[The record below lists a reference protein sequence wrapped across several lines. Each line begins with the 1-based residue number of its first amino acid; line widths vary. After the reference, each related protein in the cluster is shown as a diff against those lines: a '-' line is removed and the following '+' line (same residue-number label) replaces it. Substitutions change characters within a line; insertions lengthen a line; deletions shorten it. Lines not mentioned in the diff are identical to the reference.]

1 MLAQNKNVGDT
12 PWVLLLF
19 CVALIPSVLNLIPL
33 ASLAAVLI
41 YTGYKLAKPSILKHC
56 SNKGTTSF
64 AFRDNHYRH
73 TFTDLL
79 VGIIIGIVVGLFL

>member
-1 MLAQNKNVGDT
+1 MLAQKQNVGDT

-41 YTGYKLAKPSILKHC
+41 YTGYKLAKAIDFKTLFKQRVRPVLPFVITIIAILLPTC
-56 SNKGTTSF
+56 W
-64 AFRDNHYRH
+64 
-73 TFTDLL
+73 
-79 VGIIIGIVVGLFL
+79 